1 MGVEKKKKKAVYHA
15 SLQTEIEPS
24 EQKRFYLCSKEI
36 FLTVFKDR
44 LQMVVV
50 DRWDFIQEKIRSSY
64 CGTVG

>member
-50 DRWDFIQEKIRSSY
+50 DR
-64 CGTVG
+64 